1 MNKKS
6 LMIIILILF
15 TIPHARAEKPL
26 IVASISPLAE
36 IVKEAFGNS
45 VDVVH
50 IVPPGADPH
59 QYQLTPDQI
68 ELIKRADIVVTAN
81 GHLPVEQKMKE
92 LQEEKVLTAK
102 VLFAEDYAKYGFH
115 FLPERW
121 YNNKNNPHGVWLDPY
136 NALAIARA
144 TGDALIA
151 KYPASRETY
160 EKEYMRFEAK
170 VLGIVKSYRA
180 LVEKNATAIVELPSQ
195 QYAIEWLGIRVVSS
209 IKPEE
214 EIPAKSVDEL
224 LEITKTVDFI
234 AYSTQSPEA
243 LKNAA
248 LELSRRT
255 GKPLAD
261 ITTIWIDKPYTEILI
276 ENSKAVMGALN
287 QKLDQKTTIIQQTT
301 KAENISTIYV
311 FLALVVGIS
320 LGMAVEILIRK

>member
-1 MNKKS
+1 
-6 LMIIILILF
+6 
-15 TIPHARAEKPL
+15 
-26 IVASISPLAE
+26 
-36 IVKEAFGNS
+36 
-45 VDVVH
+45 
-50 IVPPGADPH
+50 
-59 QYQLTPDQI
+59 
-68 ELIKRADIVVTAN
+68 
-81 GHLPVEQKMKE
+81 
-92 LQEEKVLTAK
+92 
-102 VLFAEDYAKYGFH
+102 
-115 FLPERW
+115 
-121 YNNKNNPHGVWLDPY
+121 Y

-195 QYAIEWLGIRVVSS
+195 QYAIEWLGIKVVSS

-276 ENSKAVMGALN
+276 ENSKAVIGALN

-320 LGMAVEILIRK
+320 LGMAVGILIRK